1 MFIDFADGGGRVGSV
16 THNDDGG
23 GVSYNTTSDYR
34 LKENVNYDWD
44 ATTLLKKLKPAK
56 FNFKRNPSK
65 TIQGMLAHEVM
76 DIVPSSVRG
85 DKDHMEPIGTI
96 KDSDGEIVYEGVYEH
111 FTKTDEGQTWTQT
124 GTEPLYQELDYSR
137 LVPLLTK
144 ALQEQQTIIDD
155 LKSRIET
162 LEG

>member
-1 MFIDFADGGGRVGSV
+1 
-16 THNDDGG
+16 
-23 GVSYNTTSDYR
+23 
-34 LKENVNYDWD
+34 
-44 ATTLLKKLKPAK
+44 
-56 FNFKRNPSK
+56 
-65 TIQGMLAHEVM
+65 MLAHEVM

-85 DKDHMEPIGTI
+85 DKAHREPIGTI

-111 FTKTDEGQTWTQT
+111 FTKTDEGQTWVQT